1 MKVSSSRLVGFQQ
14 LDKLLRF
21 FPSGNNTGI
30 EWGQELIRAGHRS
43 ELKRGINYR
52 FYWSIWGTASS
63 GAVECFFRNYGT
75 SFRFI
80 VELEAQTC
88 VVISII
94 PNKEG
99 NKF

>member
-1 MKVSSSRLVGFQQ
+1 MGAGVDTCGTPLRIKTRNKLPILLVD
-14 LDKLLRF
+14 L
-21 FPSGNNTGI
+21 
-30 EWGQELIRAGHRS
+30 GH
-43 ELKRGINYR
+43 YR
-52 FYWSIWGTASS
+52 P
-63 GAVECFFRNYGT
+63 AVECFFRNYGT